1 MSRRQLRVVH
11 DGEGSGPACR
21 VDASSPPDSPE
32 ALADSP
38 SLHAML
44 DRGMRAIVA
53 LTGASGG
60 AIRLIASKSG
70 PLRLVGAIGLSPES
84 LALERIV
91 PPDCGICGL
100 ALKGDQTQIQARPQV
115 CARRIGAF
123 AGHTETGPV
132 LALPLHCRGRAIGV
146 FNLFFGDSEHLPL
159 DLTLLLEP
167 TAQMLD
173 LILDNAMVEHERL
186 KASLVAERQML
197 ASEVHDS
204 LAQGLAY
211 MRMRMPLL
219 QDAIRGGEREHALKY
234 FKDVN
239 DAMGEAHARLRELI
253 TQFRHAIDQGL
264 LQALESTARTFEDRT
279 GVALTIENRAT
290 DLSLAADEEMQIY
303 QIVQE
308 ALANVI
314 KHAGANRARIV
325 IERHAGALRISVE
338 DDGRGV
344 ERRSR
349 ETAGQSEHFGLHI
362 MRERAQRIGGSL
374 VIRSTPGKG
383 TRVRLLLPRPRAGE
397 F

>member
-1 MSRRQLRVVH
+1 M
-11 DGEGSGPACR
+11 
-21 VDASSPPDSPE
+21 DASSPAPDTPE

-38 SLHAML
+38 GLQAML

-60 AIRLIASKSG
+60 AIRLVSSPAG
-70 PLRLVGAIGLSPES
+70 PLRLVGAVGLSPES
-84 LALERIV
+84 LAIERIV
-91 PPDCGICGL
+91 PQDCGICGR
-100 ALKGDQTQIQARPQV
+100 ALHGNQTELEAQPQV

-123 AGHTETGPV
+123 AGHTEAGPV
-132 LALPLHCRGRAIGV
+132 LALPLHCRGRAIGI
-146 FNLFFGDSEHLPL
+146 FNLFFGDAEHLPR

-219 QDAIRGGEREHALKY
+219 HDAIRGGERDHALKY
-234 FKDVN
+234 YKDVN

-279 GVALTIENRAT
+279 GVALTIENRTSDLRLAT
-290 DLSLAADEEMQIY
+290 DEEMQIH

-314 KHAGANRARIV
+314 KHAGARHARIV

-344 ERRSR
+344 ARGRAAQGDR
-349 ETAGQSEHFGLHI
+349 EHFGMNI
-362 MRERAQRIGGSL
+362 MRERAQRIGASL
-374 VIRSTPGKG
+374 VIRSAPGKG
-383 TRVRLLLPRPRAGE
+383 TRVRLLLPRPRAGDS
-397 F
+397 